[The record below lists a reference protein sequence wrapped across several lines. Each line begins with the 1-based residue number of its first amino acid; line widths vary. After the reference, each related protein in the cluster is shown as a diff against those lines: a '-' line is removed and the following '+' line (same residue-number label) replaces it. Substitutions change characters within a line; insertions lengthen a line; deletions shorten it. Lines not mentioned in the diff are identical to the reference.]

1 MAQIVVR
8 NIEDDTMQ
16 GLKALAARH
25 GVSAEQ
31 TVRSLITDA
40 VAADRGLAA
49 FREASA
55 SARARLLDAR
65 GTLSDSTSGIREDRD
80 R

>member
-1 MAQIVVR
+1 
-8 NIEDDTMQ
+8 
-16 GLKALAARH
+16 
-25 GVSAEQ
+25 
-31 TVRSLITDA
+31 LITDA

-49 FREASA
+49 FRDEAA

-65 GTLSDSTSGIREDRD
+65 GVLSDSSSGIRDDRD

>member
-16 GLKALAARH
+16 GLKALASRQ

-31 TVRSLITDA
+31 AVRSLIADA
-40 VAADRGLAA
+40 VAAERGLAA

-55 SARARLLDAR
+55 SARARLFAAR
-65 GTLSDSTSGIREDRD
+65 GMLSDSTSGIREDRE